1 MARVICRN
9 LMKRFGDGLAVNN
22 VNLEVGEGEF
32 LVIVGPS
39 GCGKT
44 TTLRMIAGLETI
56 SDGEILIDDQVVNDV
71 EPRHRDIAM
80 VFQNYAL
87 YPHKKVFDNIAYP
100 LQLRRVARGEIKQR
114 VEETSKLL
122 GIEHL
127 LQRRIRQL
135 SGGERQRVAL
145 GRAIVRKPRLFLMDE
160 PLSNLDAQL
169 RIQMR
174 REIIRLQRQLR
185 ITTVYVTHDQVEAMT
200 MGDRIVV
207 MRGGLVQQ
215 IGDPTTIYHQPANL
229 FVARFI
235 GNPPMNQFD
244 GTLVQGAAG
253 VTLRTSFGDLALAAS
268 VRDRLREQALG
279 SGTQP
284 VACGI
289 RAEDVSVILDGSTP
303 PNSVQGVI
311 DLVEPLGSD
320 IFVSVAVGKDMLLAR
335 AHPDLGLSEGQ
346 SITIALNP
354 AKIHLFAVEGGESLL
369 TATVATPT

>member
-1 MARVICRN
+1 
-9 LMKRFGDGLAVNN
+9 MKRFGDGLAVND
-22 VNLEVGEGEF
+22 VNLEVAEGEF

-56 SDGEILIDDQVVNDV
+56 SDGEILIDDQVVNLV

-100 LQLRRVARGEIKQR
+100 LQLRRVAKSEIRQR
-114 VEETSKLL
+114 VQETAKLL

-127 LQRRIRQL
+127 LERRIRQL

-185 ITTVYVTHDQVEAMT
+185 ITTIYVTHDQVEAMT

-215 IGDPTTIYHQPANL
+215 IGEPETIYHQPANL

-244 GTLVQGAAG
+244 GVLETAG
-253 VTLRTSFGDLALAAS
+253 SALQLRTGFGTLDLPAT
-268 VRDRLREQALG
+268 VREKLQRRAVTG
-279 SGTQP
+279 AMP
-284 VACGI
+284 VVCGI
-289 RAEDVSVILDGSTP
+289 RAEDITVNTSGNPV
-303 PNSVQGVI
+303 PNQITGVI

-320 IFVSVAVGKDMLLAR
+320 VFASVALGKEMLLAR
-335 AHPDLGLSEGQ
+335 ARPDLGLQEGQ
-346 SITIALNP
+346 SIGITLDP
-354 AKIHLFAVEGGESLL
+354 AKVHLFAPEGGENL
-369 TATVATPT
+369 VVG

>member
-1 MARVICRN
+1 
-9 LMKRFGDGLAVNN
+9 MKRFGDGLAVND
-22 VNLEVGEGEF
+22 VNLEVAEGEF

-56 SDGEILIDDQVVNDV
+56 SDGEILIDDQVVNLV

-100 LQLRRVARGEIKQR
+100 LQLRRVAKSEIRQR
-114 VEETSKLL
+114 VQETAKLL

-127 LQRRIRQL
+127 LERRIRQL

-185 ITTVYVTHDQVEAMT
+185 ITTIYVTHDQVEAMT

-215 IGDPTTIYHQPANL
+215 IGEPETIYHQPANL

-244 GTLVQGAAG
+244 GVLETAG
-253 VTLRTSFGDLALAAS
+253 SALQLRTGFGTLDLPAT
-268 VRDRLREQALG
+268 VREKLQRRAVTG
-279 SGTQP
+279 AMP
-284 VACGI
+284 VVCGI
-289 RAEDVSVILDGSTP
+289 RAEDITVNTSGNPTANQIT
-303 PNSVQGVI
+303 GVI

-320 IFVSVAVGKDMLLAR
+320 VFASVALGKEMLLAR
-335 AHPDLGLSEGQ
+335 ARPDLGLQEGQ
-346 SITIALNP
+346 SIGITLDP
-354 AKIHLFAVEGGESLL
+354 AKVHLFAPEGGANLM
-369 TATVATPT
+369 VG

>member
-1 MARVICRN
+1 MARVVCRN
-9 LMKRFGDGLAVNN
+9 LCKRFGEGLAVDN
-22 VNLEVGEGEF
+22 VNLEVAEGEF

-44 TTLRMIAGLETI
+44 TTLRMVAGLE
-56 SDGEILIDDQVVNDV
+56 SVSSGEILIDDQVVNQV

-100 LQLRRVARGEIKQR
+100 LQLRRVAKAEIEKR
-114 VEETSKLL
+114 VTETSKLL

-145 GRAIVRKPRLFLMDE
+145 GRAIVRQPRLFLMDE

-174 REIIRLQRQLR
+174 REIIRLQRQLD
-185 ITTVYVTHDQVEAMT
+185 ITTIYVTHDQVEAMT
-200 MGDRIVV
+200 MGDRIVI

-215 IGDPTTIYHQPANL
+215 VGEPMTIYNHPANQ

-235 GNPPMNQFD
+235 GSPPMNLFE
-244 GTLVQGAAG
+244 GTLENHNGELQ
-253 VTLRTSFGDLALAAS
+253 LRTGFAQYTLPLRA
-268 VRDRLREQALG
+268 RDGLLRSKPTSA
-279 SGTQP
+279 TK
-284 VACGI
+284 VMCGI
-289 RAEDVSVILDGSTP
+289 RAEDVAVAGVQTDDP
-303 PNSVQGVI
+303 QGVI

-320 IFVSVAVGKDMLLAR
+320 VYVSVAMGSDMLLAR
-335 AHPDLGLSEGQ
+335 ANPDLMLQEGQ
-346 SITIALNP
+346 KTPVTLNLGKMHFFDTSSGDNLLIA
-354 AKIHLFAVEGGESLL
+354 GR
-369 TATVATPT
+369 

>member
-56 SDGEILIDDQVVNDV
+56 SEGEILIDDQVVNDV

-127 LQRRIRQL
+127 LGRRIRQL

-185 ITTVYVTHDQVEAMT
+185 ITTVYVTHDQAEAFVLADQIVLMQAGRIAQIGTPAQLYRSPNSIFTAQFLGLNNIVTGQVVAFEGDLVGVETVLGRLWVLARHEAIPAIHTAINIVIRPEAAQCPDPNRPMRNHITGEVINRSFRGASQRIHLRHISGHVFAFDWVDDGLPSPLSIQLLPEAMS
-200 MGDRIVV
+200 
-207 MRGGLVQQ
+207 L
-215 IGDPTTIYHQPANL
+215 IG
-229 FVARFI
+229 
-235 GNPPMNQFD
+235 
-244 GTLVQGAAG
+244 
-253 VTLRTSFGDLALAAS
+253 
-268 VRDRLREQALG
+268 
-279 SGTQP
+279 
-284 VACGI
+284 
-289 RAEDVSVILDGSTP
+289 
-303 PNSVQGVI
+303 
-311 DLVEPLGSD
+311 
-320 IFVSVAVGKDMLLAR
+320 
-335 AHPDLGLSEGQ
+335 
-346 SITIALNP
+346 
-354 AKIHLFAVEGGESLL
+354 
-369 TATVATPT
+369 

>member
-1 MARVICRN
+1 MARVVCRN
-9 LMKRFGDGLAVNN
+9 LCKRFGEGLAVDN
-22 VNLEVGEGEF
+22 VNLEVAEGEF

-44 TTLRMIAGLETI
+44 TTLRMVAGLE
-56 SDGEILIDDQVVNDV
+56 SVSSGEILIDDQVVNQV

-100 LQLRRVARGEIKQR
+100 LQLRRVTKMEIEKR
-114 VEETSKLL
+114 VTETSKLL

-145 GRAIVRKPRLFLMDE
+145 GRAIVRQPRLFLMDE

-174 REIIRLQRQLR
+174 REIIRLQRQLD
-185 ITTVYVTHDQVEAMT
+185 ITTIYVTHDQVEAMT
-200 MGDRIVV
+200 MGDRIVI

-215 IGDPTTIYHQPANL
+215 VGDPMTIYNHPANQ

-235 GNPPMNQFD
+235 GSPPMNLFE
-244 GTLVQGAAG
+244 G
-253 VTLRTSFGDLALAAS
+253 VLENQNGELQLRTGFAHYTLPARARDSLLRSKTTAATK
-268 VRDRLREQALG
+268 VMG
-279 SGTQP
+279 ITK
-284 VACGI
+284 VMCGI
-289 RAEDVSVILDGSTP
+289 RAEDVAVATTQTGDP
-303 PNSVQGVI
+303 QGVI

-320 IFVSVAVGKDMLLAR
+320 VFVSVAMGSDMLLAR
-335 AHPDLGLSEGQ
+335 ANPDLLLQEGQ
-346 SITIALNP
+346 KISATLNLTKMHFFDASSGDNLLIA
-354 AKIHLFAVEGGESLL
+354 GR
-369 TATVATPT
+369 